1 LSTSSFVEATLS
13 NINQSCDSKIKSMN
27 SSATVLESG
36 VTPITDPI
44 LMIDSEK
51 KKKKKKKKKTLSFLM
66 V

>member
-1 LSTSSFVEATLS
+1 
-13 NINQSCDSKIKSMN
+13 MN

-51 KKKKKKKKKTLSFLM
+51 TLFIINGM
-66 V
+66 IFIE

>member
-1 LSTSSFVEATLS
+1 MFTSSFVEATLS

-51 KKKKKKKKKTLSFLM
+51 KTLFILDDM
-66 V
+66 IFIE